1 MRVAQVLVDSGLV
14 HLDRPFEYLVPEE
27 LDASAQPGVRVKAR
41 FAGRDLAGYVV
52 ERSDVAEH
60 TGRLAPIRTVVSP
73 ERVLT
78 PQVLELARR
87 ISRHQAGTVMDVLR
101 LAVPPRHA
109 RAEKA
114 LPLDP
119 PEPSERTAQVGSG
132 QDEGESP
139 LDAPA
144 SPDAP
149 EVWSGYRAGAAW
161 WSRVAAGES
170 PRAAWLAAPSRP
182 VEQDWPRALAEAAR
196 GALLSGRGSV
206 LVVPDQ
212 RDVGL
217 SLIHI

>member
-27 LDASAQPGVRVKAR
+27 LDEAAQPGVRIKAR

-73 ERVLT
+73 EAVLT

-87 ISRHQAGTVMDVLR
+87 VARHQAGTVMDVLR
-101 LAVPPRHA
+101 LAIPPRHA

-114 LPLDP
+114 LPVEP
-119 PEPSERTAQVGSG
+119 PAADETAADESATDEQS
-132 QDEGESP
+132 EGEDLPSP
-139 LDAPA
+139 APV
-144 SPDAP
+144 P
-149 EVWSGYRAGAAW
+149 EVWAGYRAGAAW

-170 PRAAWLAAPSRP
+170 PRAAWLAGPSRP
-182 VEQDWPRALAEAAR
+182 AESDWPRALAEAAR
-196 GALLSGRGSV
+196 AALDR
-206 LVVPDQ
+206 
-212 RDVGL
+212 
-217 SLIHI
+217 